1 MSRLAYPFRAAAS
14 GRSVVVRDG
23 GAEHVRDM
31 LTLLILTIPGE
42 RVMRPDLGS
51 PTLQMLFGAGNGAA
65 AAALEATLAAT
76 ITQQLGQ
83 YLHLQGLS
91 VEFDEAEA
99 ALNIAVDY
107 WLLDALAPGRLSLQ
121 RRVG

>member
-1 MSRLAYPFRAAAS
+1 MTRMAYPFRPSAS
-14 GRSVVVRDG
+14 GRSVTVEDG
-23 GAEHVRDM
+23 SPEHVRQM
-31 LTLLILTIPGE
+31 LMLLILTIPGE

-83 YLHLQGLS
+83 YLHLQGLT

-99 ALNIAVDY
+99 ALEVTVDY
-107 WLLDALAPGRLSLQ
+107 WLLQALEPGKLSLQ
-121 RRVG
+121 RKLG

>member
-1 MSRLAYPFRAAAS
+1 MSRLAFPFRPSVS
-14 GRSVVVRDG
+14 GRSVVVEDG
-23 GAEHVRDM
+23 GPHHVRDM
-31 LTLLILTIPGE
+31 LHLLILTIPGE

-83 YLHLQGLS
+83 HLHLQAVS

-99 ALNIAVDY
+99 ALDVTVDY
-107 WLLDALAPGRLSLQ
+107 WLLDALAPGRLSLK